1 MSSSERRLGELSR
14 EDRALL
20 FARLRA
26 KKQDTVREGGTQ
38 IPYRSGEHPPPLSF
52 AQQRLWFLDR
62 LEPGEPTYNSPAS
75 LLIEGDLRP
84 DLLLRVLTDLV
95 ARHETLRTTFAEV
108 DGEPVQVISPVAQ
121 VTLPIV
127 DLSALE
133 MSALEIS
140 VRTREANRLELA
152 EAHLPF
158 DLAAG
163 PLLRTTLLR
172 LGAAEHILLL
182 TAHHIAFDGWSQ
194 GVFMRDLNAL
204 YVAHATGTPAA
215 LAELPIQYA
224 DFAVWQRSWL
234 TGAVLE
240 QQLAYW
246 RDRLAGAPPAID
258 LPTDRARPPR
268 PSGRGGKIAFTV
280 EQELSEHLRAL
291 ARQEGVT
298 LFMVLLAGMYALLAR
313 TSGQD
318 DILAGTTVANRTRP
332 ELEGLIG
339 FFVNT
344 LVLRAGLSGDPSA
357 VQLLAGV
364 RQDAL
369 GAYAHQDLPFER
381 LVEELRPQRDT
392 GRTPLFQVIFSFQSS
407 PQGPLDLL
415 PGLRLKLRPVEQQ
428 VSLFDLTW
436 NLSEYAGGLEGALEY
451 STDVFEPATAER
463 LTKHFCNLLRALSS
477 TPAEPLSRLPL
488 FDTAERAELLAEHAA
503 SAEFPWRGS
512 VVEQLA
518 RWVEL
523 TPEAVALTCEGR
535 ELTYAELDHR
545 VTRLAHRLRGLGVG
559 PETPVALC
567 CERGPEMIV
576 AIVSVLAAGGF
587 YVPLDPAWPGDRL
600 VFTLADSGARWLLI
614 ALAGEP
620 PAGAADLL
628 AAAEVRGVATLD
640 LAAENEDAPPIGQI
654 SPISPIVP
662 TSAAYMIYTSGSTGR
677 PKGVAITHDNL
688 QRLLASARRRFDFGP
703 RDVWTLFHSYAFDFS
718 VWEIWGALCH
728 GGRLVI
734 VPHLVSRSP
743 EAFAEL
749 LADERVTV
757 LNQTPAA
764 FYQLVAIDERSGP
777 IGPALRWV
785 IFGGEA
791 LETRRLAPW
800 VRRHGGDRIDR
811 PRLIN
816 MYGITET
823 TVHVTFR
830 ALTRSDVAGDLET
843 GSPIGRPL
851 ADLAAYVLDARL
863 EPVPRGVHGELSVGG
878 AGLARG
884 YPGRPELTAERFV
897 PDPWSGGLGA
907 RLYRTGDRVRLRV
920 DGELEYLGRTDRQ
933 VKLRGFRI
941 ELAEIEA
948 VIAEHPAVRE
958 AAVALVPRVAQDS
971 GEEQLAAYVV
981 ASPTEQAPF
990 DAADLRRHLSHKL
1003 PAYMV
1008 PAAFVELPALPLS
1021 PNGKLDRR
1029 ALAALAHIAA
1039 PLAAGTE
1046 YMEPA
1051 TATER
1056 KVAAVWSEVLGTE
1069 RIGARDDFFA
1079 LGGHSLLVTRAIA
1092 RLREAF
1098 HCDLAVRL
1106 FFDRPILA
1114 EQAAWIDGLR
1124 HAGIA
1129 EEPLTSIPRRDGREL
1144 PLSFGQQ
1151 QLWLIDQIAPGG
1163 SLYNIPAVIA
1173 LDGDLD
1179 TAALAAALAGAVERH
1194 ESLRTRFERTAD
1206 GARQVIDAADTAP
1219 VSLETLPGIDL
1230 TALPADLAESEA
1242 EQLAAAEAARPFDL
1256 ERGPVLRAALLRLG
1270 PARHVLLLTVH
1281 HIVADGWSMEILTR
1295 DLAAFYNGDAGH
1307 LPPLPIQFA
1316 DFAFHQRQRLR
1327 GERLDALLAFWRNR
1341 LADPPPPLPL
1351 PLDRPRA
1358 AVRSELAAERSRAI
1372 PAPLPGAVLRLGEE
1386 ARATPFITLLAV
1398 FQALLARYSTETD
1411 LVLGTPVA
1419 NRHQREV
1426 EDLVGYFVNTLVLRT
1441 EVTKNLPFRTL
1452 LERARDTAVDAYAHQ
1467 ELPFEKLVEELRPPR
1482 DLSLTPFFQVL
1493 FELQNAPRGEI
1504 VLPGLALR
1512 ALNAGTPPAKFDLS
1526 LTISL
1531 GSDGGLFAGVSYARE
1546 LFDATTI
1553 DRLLAHYTALV
1564 AQAGASPDKP
1574 IGELELLS
1582 TPEKQQIVQE
1592 WNDTRTALREPET
1605 ITAWIEAQAAA
1616 TPDAI
1621 AVRQGSETW
1630 SYARLDATANRVAR
1644 HLRSLG
1650 VGPESRVG
1658 LALERSPEM
1667 VAALLGVLKA
1677 GGAYVPLDPGHPAE
1691 RLAWVRADAGVSV
1704 VLEGEDFEDI
1714 KDLRDLKDEK
1724 DEKDEKGQTAA
1735 LPDGLAYVMYT
1746 SGSTGRPKGVGIS
1759 QRNVCFST
1767 AARRR
1772 VFPEP
1777 VKVFQPTAS
1786 FTVDSSVPGI
1796 FWTLCSG
1803 GTIALPAERFHLDL
1817 PHFIAELARLEVSHL
1832 DLLPSLYSLVLEQ
1845 AAPGQL
1851 AGLRVVIVAG
1861 EACPPALVARHRE
1874 KLPGVR
1880 LVNEYGPTEGTV
1892 WCSAYD
1898 CSGFDPAAARV
1909 PVGRPIDNARLL
1921 VLDAVE
1927 LHELPIGAEGEI
1939 ALAGGGVARGYLGR
1953 PDLTAA
1959 SFVPDPWS
1967 DAPGGRLYRTGDR
1980 GRQLVDGR
1988 IEVLGRIDHQV
1999 KIRGFRVELGEIES
2013 ALADLPGVREAAV
2026 IAHNDSLVAYIATN
2040 ANPAVSDL
2048 RESLRK
2054 LLPEPMVPSSFVLL
2068 PDLPR
2073 TPAGKVDRRAL
2084 PALTAKP
2091 APAAT
2096 TPTDLSTRTLRD
2108 TAAGAIAAVWRE
2120 VLGVPSVGLDDNFF
2134 DLGGHSLLLVQAHG
2148 RLRERF
2154 PQLTALDLFRYP
2166 TVATLAAYLTAG
2178 TPVAEDRVLPHE
2190 AAPSNDIAII
2200 GMACRFPGA
2209 PNIEAFWRNLTAG
2222 VESIEQLANDRP
2234 DLPGYVPAASLIDS
2248 PDQFDAGFF
2257 SFTPR
2262 EAAVT
2267 DPQHRVF
2274 LECAWEALER
2284 AGYDPRS
2291 AGRVGVYA
2299 GAGQNSYIWNLLSN
2313 PGTMQAIDTFQAT
2326 VSTDKDFLT
2335 TRTSYKLGLEGPSV
2349 AVQTAC
2355 STSLVAV
2362 HLACRAL
2369 ADGECDLALAGGV
2382 SIRNLRREG
2391 YVFEEGGI
2399 LSPDGHC
2406 RAFDA
2411 QAHGTVG
2418 GDGAG
2423 IVVLKRLAD
2432 ALAGGD
2438 SIDAVIKGTA
2448 INNDGAL
2455 KVGFTAPGIEGQAKV
2470 VSAALRKAGVDPA
2483 TISYVEAHGTAT
2495 PLGDPIEVAALV
2507 QAFGGAGTSCALGSV
2522 KTNIGHLDTAAGVAG
2537 LIKTA
2542 LALKHRLIPP
2552 SLHFTAP
2559 NPAIGFAGSPF
2570 HVNAALTPWPSTGGP
2585 RRAGVSSFG
2594 IGGTNAHAVLEEAP
2608 VSEAQVSQPGWQLLS
2623 LSARSGPAL
2632 EQMAANLAAHL
2643 GEHPD
2648 LDLSHLADIA
2658 HTLRVGRRAFDHRRI
2673 VLCRDL
2679 SEARAALA
2687 TSDPQRVWSA
2697 VRPTGPTGDAPS
2709 VAFLLPGQGAQEID
2723 MGLALYR
2730 DQPVFRAEIDRA
2742 AEALEPELGLDLRRL
2757 LYPPPEDRQEA
2768 AAKLGRTRFT
2778 QPALF
2783 AVEYALA
2790 QLWRSLG
2797 IEPAAL
2803 LGHSVGEFVAAC
2815 LAGVLTWEDALSLVA
2830 LRGRLVDE
2838 LPPGAM
2844 LSIPL
2849 PADEVAPLLGG
2860 TISIAAINAVD
2871 RTVVSGPLAA
2881 IEKLEER
2888 MTLRLA
2894 DRGLQVRRLATSH
2907 AFHSAMMDPAVA
2919 ALTQA
2924 AARIALRPPQ
2934 IPYLSNVT
2942 GTWIRP
2948 DEATDPAYWGRHL
2961 RQPVRFADGLRTLL
2975 ASGSG
2980 VLLETG
2986 PGETLGRLAR
2996 RAGAQLGLPSLPS
3009 QSVELPLF
3017 REAGG
3022 GWERG
3027 SGGEGL
3033 DGPAVLLRT
3042 LGRLWLAGVPVDW
3055 TSLFPT
3061 AGRRRVPLP
3070 TYPFE
3075 RRRYWTEPGSQLTL
3089 AAQEKAGVAQDLAD
3103 SFYLPSWTR
3112 SLPPPSLRDGAEL
3125 PAGPF
3130 LLFKDGDL
3138 GDALEA
3144 RLRQAGRALA
3154 TVVAGDAFS
3163 RFGPGSYAI
3172 RPGIAVDYEALLEGL
3187 ATEGLEPAQIV
3198 DTWNTGPIGNHPEA
3212 LDRSFYGPLFLLRA
3226 LARRAVETP
3235 VQLWA
3240 VTTHLH
3246 DVAGGE
3252 TVAPKRAAL
3261 LGLFKTA
3268 AIELPA
3274 VMCRT
3279 LDLADGSEGA
3289 VEHVL
3294 AELAAHPPETVIAYR
3309 GRQRW
3314 TQTFAPIRLEA
3325 GGPSRLRPQ
3334 GVYLVTG
3341 GLGGI
3346 GEAVARCLIESVAAR
3361 VVLVGRSH
3369 PAGHRIHRMQ
3379 RLEETAAR
3387 AGGEVVY
3394 VAADVADRA
3403 GMEAVRDLIRERWG
3417 TVHGII
3423 HAAGVKGGG
3432 LIARQERDIATAVLA
3447 PKIHGTLLLAELFPP
3462 RDLDFCVLC
3471 SSLAATLGGLGQAD
3485 YSAAN
3490 AFQDAFAFSEP
3501 SGRIISIAWDT
3512 WKDAGMAVDTSAAP
3526 LLEGLDEAAGIE
3538 ALRRILGQ
3546 VELPQVLV
3554 SLRDLNRLAAETGA
3568 LTDLAVP
3575 DLHTAPEER
3584 HTRPALATAYVAPRT
3599 EAETRLAAI
3608 WQDLLGITPVGVYD
3622 DFFELGGDSVLGLR
3636 IVARAREHGVVL
3648 TPGQLFQSPTIAA
3661 LAEIAASTAE
3671 AVKPEVTEPVR
3682 EAGDT
3687 ALTPEDLPDAEISAR
3702 DLATLLA
3709 QLGGDL

>member
-1 MSSSERRLGELSR
+1 MSSSERRLDELSR

-38 IPYRSGEHPPPLSF
+38 IPHRPGEHPPPLSF

-62 LEPGEPTYNSPAS
+62 LEPGEPIYNSPAS

-108 DGEPVQVISPVAQ
+108 DGEPVQVISPVPRI
-121 VTLPIV
+121 TLPIV

-140 VRTREANRLELA
+140 ARTREAKRLELA
-152 EAHLPF
+152 EARQPF

-172 LGAAEHILLL
+172 LGAGEHILLL
-182 TAHHIAFDGWSQ
+182 TVHHIAFDGWSQ

-215 LAELPIQYA
+215 LPELPIQYA

-234 TGAVLE
+234 AGAVLE

-246 RDRLAGAPPAID
+246 RERLAGAPPAID
-258 LPTDRARPPR
+258 LPTDRARPSR
-268 PSGRGGKIAFTV
+268 PTGRGAKITFALEPEV
-280 EQELSEHLRAL
+280 SEHLRAM

-344 LVLRAGLSGDPSA
+344 LVLRADLSGDPPA
-357 VQLLAGV
+357 AQLLAAV
-364 RQDAL
+364 RQEAL

-415 PGLRLKLRPVEQQ
+415 PGLRLQLRPVDQQ

-436 NLSEYAGGLEGALEY
+436 NLTEYAGGLEGALEY

-463 LTKHFCNLLRALSS
+463 LTKHFRNLLRALSS
-477 TPAEPLSRLPL
+477 MPAEPLSRLPL
-488 FDTAERAELLAEHAA
+488 LDTVERAELLAEHAA
-503 SAEFPWRGS
+503 SAEFPWRES

-518 RWVEL
+518 HWVAL
-523 TPEAVALTCEGR
+523 TPSAVALTCEGR

-545 VTRLAHRLRGLGVG
+545 VKRLAHRLRGLGVG

-576 AIVSVLAAGGF
+576 SIVAVLAAGGF
-587 YVPLDPAWPGDRL
+587 YIPLDPAWPGDRL
-600 VFTLADSGARWLLI
+600 VFTLADSGARWLLT
-614 ALAGEP
+614 ALSGEP
-620 PAGAADLL
+620 PAGATDLL

-640 LAAENEDAPPIGQI
+640 LAAENGDAPPIGQI

-662 TSAAYMIYTSGSTGR
+662 ATAAYLIYTSGSTGR
-677 PKGVAITHDNL
+677 PKGVAVTHDNL

-734 VPHLVSRSP
+734 VPHLLSRSP

-749 LADERVTV
+749 LTTERVTV

-764 FYQLVAIDERSGP
+764 FYQLVAIDGQSKQEP

-800 VRRHGGDRIDR
+800 VRRHGDR
-811 PRLIN
+811 PRLVN

-830 ALTRSDVAGDLET
+830 ALAAADVLDISGDL

-863 EPVPRGVHGELSVGG
+863 EPVPRGVHGELYVGG

-920 DGELEYLGRTDRQ
+920 DGELEYLRRTDRQ

-958 AAVALVPRVAQDS
+958 AAVALVARDG
-971 GEEQLAAYVV
+971 GEEQLVAYVV
-981 ASPTEQAPF
+981 ANPTEHAPF
-990 DAADLRRHLSHKL
+990 DAAELRRHLSHKL

-1029 ALAALAHIAA
+1029 ALAALMHTAA

-1046 YMEPA
+1046 YVAPA

-1056 KVAAVWSEVLGTE
+1056 QIAAVWSEVLGIE

-1114 EQAAWIDGLR
+1114 EQAEWIDRLR
-1124 HAGIA
+1124 PSRTA
-1129 EEPLTSIPRRDGREL
+1129 EESLTPLSPLSPISRDGREM

-1163 SLYNIPAVIA
+1163 NLYNIPAVIA

-1206 GARQVIDAADTAP
+1206 GARQVIEAAPAP
-1219 VSLETLPGIDL
+1219 LPGIDL
-1230 TALPADLAESEA
+1230 TALPAAIAEREA
-1242 EQLAAAEAARPFDL
+1242 EQLGAAEAARPFDL

-1270 PARHVLLLTVH
+1270 PTRHVLLLTVH

-1295 DLAAFYNGDAGH
+1295 DLAAFYDADAGR

-1327 GERLDALLAFWRNR
+1327 GERLDALLAFWRDR

-1358 AVRSELAAERSRAI
+1358 AVRSELAAERSRTI
-1372 PAPLPGAVLRLGEE
+1372 PAPMPGAVLRLGEE

-1441 EVTKNLPFRTL
+1441 EVTKNLPFRAL

-1504 VLPGLALR
+1504 ALPGLALR

-1526 LTISL
+1526 LTVAL
-1531 GSDGGLFAGVSYARE
+1531 GSEGGLLAGVSSARE

-1553 DRLLAHYTALV
+1553 DRLLAHYAALV
-1564 AQAGASPDKP
+1564 AHAGASPDKP
-1574 IGELELLS
+1574 IGELALLS
-1582 TPEKQQIVQE
+1582 APERQQIVLE
-1592 WNDTRTALREPET
+1592 WNDTRADLKEPET
-1605 ITAWIEAQAAA
+1605 ITEWIEAQAAA
-1616 TPDAI
+1616 TPDVI
-1621 AVRQGSETW
+1621 AVRQGGEAW
-1630 SYARLDATANRVAR
+1630 SYARLDATANRLAR
-1644 HLRSLG
+1644 RLRALG

-1667 VAALLGVLKA
+1667 VAALLAVLKA
-1677 GGAYVPLDPGHPAE
+1677 GGVYVPLDPSHPAE
-1691 RLAWVRADAGVSV
+1691 RLAWVMADAGVSV
-1704 VLEGEDFEDI
+1704 VLERKDF
-1714 KDLRDLKDEK
+1714 KDNKDLKDSK
-1724 DEKDEKGQTAA
+1724 DETRQTA
-1735 LPDGLAYVMYT
+1735 LPDNLAYVMYT

-1777 VKVFQPTAS
+1777 VRVFQPTAS

-1796 FWTLCSG
+1796 FWTLSQG

-1851 AGLRVVIVAG
+1851 DGLRVVIVSG

-1898 CSGFDPAAARV
+1898 CSDFAPAAARV

-1921 VLDAVE
+1921 VLDSVE
-1927 LHELPIGAEGEI
+1927 LRELPIGAEGEI

-1980 GRQLVDGR
+1980 GRQLADGR

-1999 KIRGFRVELGEIES
+1999 KVRGFRVELGEIES
-2013 ALADLPGVREAAV
+2013 TLANLPGVREAAV
-2026 IAHNDSLVAYIATN
+2026 IVHKDSLIAFIATN
-2040 ANPAVSDL
+2040 ASPAVSDL

-2068 PDLPR
+2068 ADLPR

-2084 PALTAKP
+2084 PALAVKP
-2091 APAAT
+2091 APVVT
-2096 TPTDLSTRTLRD
+2096 WTTDLSTQD
-2108 TAAGAIAAVWRE
+2108 SAGAIAAVWRE
-2120 VLGVPSVGLDDNFF
+2120 VLGISSLGMDDNFF

-2178 TPVAEDRVLPHE
+2178 TPAEE
-2190 AAPSNDIAII
+2190 KAPRHDAGPSDDIAII

-2209 PNIEAFWRNLTAG
+2209 PSIETFWRNLTAG
-2222 VESIEQLANDRP
+2222 VESIEQLPNDKRA
-2234 DLPGYVPAASLIDS
+2234 LPGYVPAASLIDS

-2257 SFTPR
+2257 GFTPR

-2291 AGRVGVYA
+2291 AGRVGIYA

-2369 ADGECDLALAGGV
+2369 ADGECDVALAGGV
-2382 SIRNLRREG
+2382 SIRNLNREG

-2432 ALAGGD
+2432 ALADGD

-2455 KVGFTAPGIEGQAKV
+2455 KVGFTAPGIDGQAKV

-2507 QAFGGAGTSCALGSV
+2507 QAFGGAKTSCALGSV

-2542 LALKHRLIPP
+2542 LALKHHLIPP

-2559 NPAIGFAGSPF
+2559 NPVIDFAGSPF
-2570 HVNAALTPWPSTGGP
+2570 HVNATLTPWPSTGGP

-2608 VSEAQVSQPGWQLLS
+2608 VHEAQVSQPGWQLLP
-2623 LSARSGPAL
+2623 LSARSGPTL

-2648 LDLSHLADIA
+2648 LDLADFADVA
-2658 HTLRVGRRAFDHRRI
+2658 HTLRVGWRAFDHRRI

-2679 SEARAALA
+2679 AEAQAALA
-2687 TSDPQRVWSA
+2687 ISDPQRVWSA
-2697 VRPTGPTGDAPS
+2697 VRPAGPTGDAPT

-2723 MGLALYR
+2723 MGFDLYR
-2730 DQPVFRAEIDRA
+2730 EQAVFRAEIDRA
-2742 AEALEPELGLDLRRL
+2742 AEVLKPELALDLRRL
-2757 LYPPPEDRQEA
+2757 LYPPPEERQEA
-2768 AAKLGRTRFT
+2768 EALLARTRFT

-2860 TISIAAINAVD
+2860 TISIAAINAAD

-2881 IEKLEER
+2881 IEKLEEQ

-2907 AFHSAMMDPAVA
+2907 AFHSAMMEPAVA

-2924 AARIALRPPQ
+2924 AARIDLRPPQ

-2942 GTWIRP
+2942 GTWIRE

-2975 ASGSG
+2975 GSGSG
-2980 VLLETG
+2980 VLLEIG

-2996 RAGAQLGLPSLPS
+2996 RAGAALVLPSLPAES
-3009 QSVELPLF
+3009 SSAVAPPL
-3017 REAGG
+3017 
-3022 GWERG
+3022 
-3027 SGGEGL
+3027 
-3033 DGPAVLLRT
+3033 LLRT
-3042 LGRLWLAGVPVDW
+3042 LGRLWLAGVPIDW
-3055 TSLFPT
+3055 PSLFPT

-3075 RRRYWTEPGSQLTL
+3075 RRRHWTEPGSRFAL
-3089 AAQEKAGVAQDLAD
+3089 AAQEETGVARDLAD
-3103 SFYLPSWTR
+3103 YFYLPSWTR
-3112 SLPPPSLRDGAEL
+3112 SLPPPSLRDGADL
-3125 PAGPF
+3125 PSGPF
-3130 LLFKDGDL
+3130 LLFSEGNL
-3138 GDALEA
+3138 GNALEA

-3154 TVVAGDAFS
+3154 TVVIGDALT

-3172 RPGIAVDYEALLEGL
+3172 RPGIADDYEALLANL
-3187 ATEGLEPAQIV
+3187 ATEGLEPVQIV
-3198 DTWNTGPIGNHPEA
+3198 DTWNVGPLEA
-3212 LDRSFYGPLFLLRA
+3212 SLDRSFYGPLFLLRA

-3252 TVAPKRAAL
+3252 TVTPERAAL

-3274 VMCRT
+3274 VTCRT
-3279 LDLADGSEGA
+3279 LDLADRSEGA

-3294 AELAAHPPETVIAYR
+3294 AEMSAHPPETVIAYR

-3325 GGPSRLRPQ
+3325 GGKSRLRPQ

-3346 GEAVARCLIESVAAR
+3346 GEVIARWLVESVAAR
-3361 VVLVGRSH
+3361 VILVGRSH
-3369 PAGHRIHRMQ
+3369 PPGHRIHRMQ

-3394 VAADVADRA
+3394 VTADVADRA
-3403 GMEAVRDLIRERWG
+3403 GMEAVRDLIRARWG

-3432 LIARQERDIATAVLA
+3432 LIARQERDIAAGVLA
-3447 PKIHGTLLLAELFPP
+3447 PKIRGTLLLAELFPP

-3501 SGRIISIAWDT
+3501 SGRTISIAWDT
-3512 WKDAGMAVDTSAAP
+3512 WKDTGMAVDTSAAP
-3526 LLEGLDEAAGIE
+3526 LLEGLDEATGIE

-3546 VELPQVLV
+3546 VDLPQVLV

-3568 LTDLAVP
+3568 LTDLGGP

-3599 EAETRLAAI
+3599 EAESRLAEI
-3608 WQDLLGITPVGVYD
+3608 WQDLLGITPAGVYD

-3636 IVARAREHGVVL
+3636 IVARAREHGLVL

-3661 LAEIAASTAE
+3661 LAELAASTTE
-3671 AVKPEVTEPVR
+3671 AVKPEVTEPEPDR
-3682 EAGDT
+3682 EATET

-3709 QLGGDL
+3709 QLGGDS